1 MRTEQERQ
9 VNAEDGIRI
18 LRISDVILKTGLSRT
33 TIYQKLRDRDFPRP
47 VELGPRA
54 IGFVE
59 AEIECFLRNLI
70 RQRDEQEVSHGRG

>member
-1 MRTEQERQ
+1 MQTELERQ
-9 VNAEDGIRI
+9 MHASESIRI
-18 LRISDVILKTGLSRT
+18 LRLSDVIQKTGLSRT
-33 TIYQKLRDRDFPRP
+33 TIYQRLRDRDFPRP